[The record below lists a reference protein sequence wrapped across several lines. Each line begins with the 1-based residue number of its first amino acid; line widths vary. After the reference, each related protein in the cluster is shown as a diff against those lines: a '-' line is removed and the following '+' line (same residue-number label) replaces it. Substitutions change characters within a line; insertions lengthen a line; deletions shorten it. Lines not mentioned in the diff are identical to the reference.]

1 MIPIDNPIVPKDAK
15 DLIEYVETAFNLT
28 VVAYPSYIGDERPT
42 TDFFFT
48 FPDIRSRAGGIQG
61 FYRDY
66 AYYAYHAYNIPGFTT
81 FGIANGPEKMDY
93 FLERLVEI
101 LSGIVLVTPFIYDQK
116 ETTIILPEFSSLTE
130 LKMKMNLK
138 GIC

>member
-15 DLIEYVETAFNLT
+15 DLIEYVETVFNFT
-28 VVAYPSYIGDERPT
+28 VVAYPSRLGDERPVT
-42 TDFFFT
+42 NFFFT
-48 FPDIRSRAGGIQG
+48 FPDIQSRAGGHQG
-61 FYRDY
+61 LYHEY
-66 AYYAYHAYNIPGFTT
+66 AYHYYAYNIGGFTT
-81 FGIANGPEKMDY
+81 FGIENSPGKIDY
-93 FLERLVEI
+93 FLEKLVRM
-101 LSGIVLVTPFIYDQK
+101 LSGIVLVTPFICNQK